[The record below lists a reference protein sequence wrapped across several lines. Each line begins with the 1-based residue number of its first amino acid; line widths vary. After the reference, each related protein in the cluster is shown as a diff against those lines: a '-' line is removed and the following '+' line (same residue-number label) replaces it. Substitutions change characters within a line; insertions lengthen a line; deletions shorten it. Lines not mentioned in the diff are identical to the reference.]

1 MAEIKINS
9 IDEEVFSG
17 LYESIWENSDKGLD
31 EIMEMAS
38 DLGVDA
44 AEIDVAL
51 DFSGYLKDIVELY
64 QRYFQAELDGTWSID
79 TIYSPKYYN
88 YTTDQFTLAW
98 KNEEMSEKVMRKA
111 FVDLIDNAGGHQDF
125 ETNEIYDN
133 ENGYE
138 LYNNFVKYTID
149 GKEIYFST
157 EEQKYVID

>member
-1 MAEIKINS
+1 MPHPEIA
-9 IDEEVFSG
+9 FSTNTTPHIG
-17 LYESIWENSDKGLD
+17 
-31 EIMEMAS
+31 
-38 DLGVDA
+38 
-44 AEIDVAL
+44 
-51 DFSGYLKDIVELY
+51 
-64 QRYFQAELDGTWSID
+64 
-79 TIYSPKYYN
+79 PKYYN